1 MPNLHTLRVLDYRPL
16 QCDIV
21 DGSQRRD
28 YKKIFESVIAAVNKA
43 TSLYHNKW
51 KENQENALKINLML
65 LKFNVRISSHNRLI
79 CSDPKIVM
87 GLLGTGFKEHMF
99 SGMKHLSQKEFTYSE
114 YLNDLDN
121 DLKFMETERNS
132 GANLGRTSCYHFI
145 RFLVDP
151 IITLFNISDYGHR
164 KCSAQVSD
172 ANIRL
177 FFQSWVNFSHMSH
190 HRRSDNPFI
199 SNYGGWMSKSE
210 HHSRNKWQHFI
221 TQITKWESSLSE
233 KISTGWVEGTEIEM
247 YNGTGKRKLKA
258 IPQQV
263 APEEMLLPTY
273 DRNLNNIL
281 LKFKELLVEA
291 APKTEQT
298 IDADPLLYNF
308 FTALESH
315 VNKENLRA
323 KLDTS
328 TNGSFKQNVDSDY
341 YLYQYAIYFL
351 SIFQQSIDQY
361 HHYTDNQKDESSYNK
376 SANVL
381 DPFTTEARIQFWGEA
396 TLANS
401 LHYRDGW
408 HGKAGRIRVIYY
420 SLFITQV
427 EIIIKTT
434 RILRDK
440 LDASFK
446 KMLYQ
451 QAIYQIIDC
460 LKYSFQH
467 LKNTSFFGGSK
478 SHFSF
483 YKILENNTKT
493 FAHNLRETIVN
504 DNCEASIK
512 DKELTY
518 LQDILE
524 YWNLK
529 LSSIAAIKPIF
540 RPKVTDIYGSFLFS
554 VD

>member
-1 MPNLHTLRVLDYRPL
+1 MMSKLHMQKVMDYRPL
-16 QCDIV
+16 QRDIV

-51 KENQENALKINLML
+51 KENQENALKINLIL
-65 LKFNVRISSHNRLI
+65 LKFNVRMSSHNRLI
-79 CSDPKIVM
+79 CSDPKLVM

-99 SGMKHLSQKEFTYSE
+99 SGMKHLSQKHFTHSE
-114 YLNDLDN
+114 YLYDLDN

-151 IITLFNISDYGHR
+151 MINLFNLSDYGHR

-172 ANIRL
+172 ANIRR
-177 FFQSWVNFSHMSH
+177 FFQSWVNFSHMPH
-190 HRRSDNPFI
+190 HHRSDNPFI
-199 SNYGGWMSKSE
+199 SDHGGWMSKSE

-221 TQITKWESSLSE
+221 TQIAKWETSLSE
-233 KISTGWVEGTEIEM
+233 KISTGWEEGTEIEM
-247 YNGTGKRKLKA
+247 YNGTGKKKLKA

-281 LKFKELLVEA
+281 LKFKELLVQA
-291 APKTEQT
+291 APQTRQT
-298 IDADPLLYNF
+298 IDTDPLLYNF
-308 FTALESH
+308 FTALESE

-328 TNGSFKQNVDSDY
+328 ANGSFKQNVDSDY
-341 YLYQYAIYFL
+341 YLYQYATYFL

-361 HHYTDNQKDESSYNK
+361 HHHTDNQKDAWNYKFARTGEELEFKAEYL
-376 SANVL
+376 L
-381 DPFTTEARIQFWGEA
+381 DPFTTEGRINFWGEA

-408 HGKAGRIRVIYY
+408 HGKTGRIRVIYY
-420 SLFITQV
+420 ALFITQV

-446 KMLYQ
+446 KKLYQ
-451 QAIYQIIDC
+451 HAIYQIIDC
-460 LKYSFQH
+460 LKYSFKH
-467 LKNTSFFGGSK
+467 LKNTSMFGGSK
-478 SHFSF
+478 GEFSF
-483 YKILENNTKT
+483 YTLLENNTKA
-493 FAHNLRETIVN
+493 FAHELNTTIVN
-504 DNCEASIK
+504 DAVIASTK
-512 DKELTY
+512 NKELTY
-518 LQDILE
+518 LRDIFN
-524 YWNLK
+524 YWNQSLGTIATLK
-529 LSSIAAIKPIF
+529 LA
-540 RPKVTDIYGSFLFS
+540 
-554 VD
+554 